1 MSYSR
6 NVFLLVTKKFKNKK
20 QKFKNK
26 KQKFK
31 MENTK
36 KNESSDE
43 AIVKNLNELLKNMD
57 KSEKKEMLDKLKVV
71 VEQAKRRKE
80 FKVNYGA

>member
-6 NVFLLVTKKFKNKK
+6 NVFLLVTKKFKNK
-20 QKFKNK
+20 NK
-26 KQKFK
+26 KFK
-31 MENTK
+31 MESTK

-43 AIVKNLNELLKNMD
+43 AIVKNLNELFKNMD

-71 VEQAKRRKE
+71 VEQAKLRKE